1 MQTNVKLSPNSL
13 TTPTQP
19 PPTSHTTPGQL
30 SLLRFQK
37 KFVPFPTMQKV
48 DFIAP
53 GILLHVPSSIVSL
66 IFQSFTMG
74 QVTSLY
80 GKTMGK
86 IGSIVFSTS
95 GGKTIARE
103 YNPHVANPNTM
114 AQINQRARMKLMSQL
129 SASLS
134 PVIAMRK
141 DGLTSARNKFVQKNF
156 GASYA
161 SEGIAQVSY
170 ENVQLTSG
178 NSALP
183 QIKWETSNDTD
194 IPSLNAFL
202 SNEPSASISRV
213 VWCLFKK
220 TDEGKL
226 ELVTSIITSV
236 RNPNKSGSYF
246 MVSFPN
252 IPLNGD
258 TSALEYD
265 YVIYAYGMSDTSE
278 RATARY
284 GNLNVQSATDIARLI
299 ATRTISFEDY
309 QFTQTRGTSANRGN
323 RESTDVPAGSARVFV
338 TALGE
343 GGTVSGG
350 GVFKIG
356 TSVTVT
362 ATPAAQYAFKAWVK
376 NGSTQVVSTSATY
389 TFTLNE
395 QTDLIAQ
402 FDFVGNET
410 L

>member
-1 MQTNVKLSPNSL
+1 
-13 TTPTQP
+13 
-19 PPTSHTTPGQL
+19 
-30 SLLRFQK
+30 
-37 KFVPFPTMQKV
+37 
-48 DFIAP
+48 
-53 GILLHVPSSIVSL
+53 
-66 IFQSFTMG
+66 MG

-141 DGLTSARNKFVQKNF
+141 EGLTSARNKFVQKNF

-161 SEGIAQVSY
+161 SEGIAQISY

-183 QIKWETSNDTD
+183 QIKWLTLKDGDITSIAAFYTD
-194 IPSLNAFL
+194 DPIAN
-202 SNEPSASISRV
+202 ISRV
-213 VWCLFKK
+213 GGWLFRK

-226 ELVTSIITSV
+226 ELVTSIITSQ
-236 RNPNKSGSYF
+236 RGSSEGGGF
-246 MVSFPN
+246 FTVTFQN
-252 IPLNGD
+252 IPVKENTGV
-258 TSALEYD
+258 LEYD

-309 QFTQTRGTSANRGN
+309 QFTQTRGTSANRGDAA
-323 RESTDVPAGSARVFV
+323 STDVPAGSARVFV

-350 GVFKIG
+350 GVFQIG
-356 TSVTVT
+356 TQVTVT
-362 ATPAAQYAFKAWVK
+362 ATPAAQYAFRAWVK
-376 NGSTQVVSTSATY
+376 NGSSQVVSTSATY
-389 TFTLNE
+389 TFTLNG
-395 QTDLIAQ
+395 QTDLVAQ

>member
-1 MQTNVKLSPNSL
+1 
-13 TTPTQP
+13 
-19 PPTSHTTPGQL
+19 
-30 SLLRFQK
+30 
-37 KFVPFPTMQKV
+37 
-48 DFIAP
+48 
-53 GILLHVPSSIVSL
+53 
-66 IFQSFTMG
+66 MG
-74 QVTSLY
+74 KVTSLY

-95 GGKTIARE
+95 GGQTIARE

-141 DGLTSARNKFVQKNF
+141 EGLTSARNKFVQKNF

-161 SEGIAQVSY
+161 SQGVAQISY

-183 QIKWETSNDTD
+183 QIKWEAQTDTD
-194 IPSLNAFL
+194 IPTLAAFF
-202 SNEPSASISRV
+202 SDEPSTNISRV
-213 VWCLFKK
+213 VWCLFRK

-226 ELVTSIITSV
+226 ELVTSIITSA
-236 RNPNKSGSYF
+236 RGASGGTRF
-246 MVSFPN
+246 FQADFLN
-252 IPLNGD
+252 IPLNE
-258 TSALEYD
+258 TTLALEYD

-284 GNLNVQSATDIARLI
+284 GNLSVQSATDIARLI

-309 QFTQTRGTSANRGN
+309 QFSQTRGASANRGDQQ
-323 RESTDVPAGSARVFV
+323 STDVPAGSARVYV

-350 GVFKIG
+350 GVFQIG
-356 TSVTVT
+356 TQVTVT
-362 ATPAAQYAFKAWVK
+362 ATPAAQYAFRAWVK
-376 NGSTQVVSTSATY
+376 NGSSQVVSTSATY
-389 TFTLNE
+389 KFTLNE

>member
-1 MQTNVKLSPNSL
+1 MQTNVKLSPNFL
-13 TTPTQP
+13 TSPTQP
-19 PPTSHTTPGQL
+19 LPNSHPTLTQL
-30 SLLRFQK
+30 SLLEFQK
-37 KFVPFPTMQKV
+37 KFVHLPTMQKV

-53 GILLHVPSSIVSL
+53 GILLHVPFSIVSL
-66 IFQSFTMG
+66 IFNHFTMG
-74 QVTSLY
+74 KVTSLY

-95 GGKTIARE
+95 GGQTIARE

-141 DGLTSARNKFVQKNF
+141 EGLTSARNKFVQKNF

-161 SEGIAQVSY
+161 SEGVAQISY

-183 QIKWETSNDTD
+183 QIKWEASTDTD
-194 IPSLNAFL
+194 VPSLLAYF
-202 SNEPSASISRV
+202 SDEPSASISRV
-213 VWCLFKK
+213 VWCLFRK

-226 ELVTSIITSV
+226 ELVTSIITSQ
-236 RNPNKSGSYF
+236 RGASGGGYYF
-246 MVSFPN
+246 QVAFPN
-252 IPLNGD
+252 IPLNE
-258 TSALEYD
+258 TTNVLEYD

-309 QFTQTRGTSANRGN
+309 QFTQTRGTSANRGDQQ
-323 RESTDVPAGSARVFV
+323 STDVPAGSARVYV

-343 GGTVSGG
+343 GGSVSGG
-350 GVFKIG
+350 GVFQIG
-356 TSVTVT
+356 TQITVT
-362 ATPAAQYAFKAWVK
+362 ATPAAQYAFRAWVK
-376 NGSTQVVSTSATY
+376 NGSSQVVSTSATY